1 MSEINVDV
9 LARAYSEYSEALHTR
24 SKTEVLVTA
33 VKEILLKLN
42 RYIDDKEK
50 FNERSEVA
58 LQELEQ
64 DLNRFYFYDKEFIDR
79 LMYEAQA
86 YILEHQEEVK

>member
-9 LARAYSEYSEALHTR
+9 LARVYSEYSEALHTR